1 MESSTIPHERVLLS
15 KSSIATTMLPSIL
28 LLTEV
33 KRRLF
38 GKATFGVVID
48 QLGIVKVKT

>member
-1 MESSTIPHERVLLS
+1 
-15 KSSIATTMLPSIL
+15 MLPSIL

-38 GKATFGVVID
+38 GKATFGVVI
-48 QLGIVKVKT
+48 LLLISSEL